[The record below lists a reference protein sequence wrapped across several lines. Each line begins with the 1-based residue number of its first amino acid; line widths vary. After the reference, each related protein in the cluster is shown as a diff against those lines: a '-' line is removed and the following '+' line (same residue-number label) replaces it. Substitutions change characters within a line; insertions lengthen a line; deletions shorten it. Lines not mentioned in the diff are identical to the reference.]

1 MNLETFAFVNQ
12 QLAGMLQSGLTLEG
26 SLRHLCAEME
36 RGELRDELRALEAD
50 LGKGTP
56 LREALG
62 ARRLPAFY
70 TQMLLVGAQSNDL
83 PAVLTLLADYYNR
96 VHLAWT
102 RLKGLLIYPLIV
114 LVSSFALALLLALV
128 FKRLLHAC
136 SEELGA
142 GFFFDGSAGLPGVA
156 GINFY
161 MWGPTVLIGLLLL
174 LFVLGVSVPSWRRA
188 LRWRVPAFRE
198 SSLSQ
203 MASAISV
210 MLERGCSLDRALSLA
225 QQLEADSPMGREIAL
240 WQTRLAA
247 GSKDFADL
255 AEGGKTVPPLF
266 VWLVSGSGE
275 NWAAGFK
282 HAAKVYYERAQ
293 HRVELLLY
301 AALPVSVLALGLLI
315 LAQVLPMMH
324 LFVKVMRSMSEV
336 SGVGD

>member
-26 SLRHLCAEME
+26 SLRHLCAEMQ
-36 RGELRDELRALEAD
+36 RGELRDELLALEAD

-56 LREALG
+56 LREALA

-83 PAVLTLLADYYNR
+83 PAMLTLLADYYNR
-96 VHLAWT
+96 VHLAWM
-102 RLKGLLIYPLIV
+102 RLKGLLVYPLIV
-114 LVSSFALALLLALV
+114 LVSSFALALLLAVV
-128 FKRLLHAC
+128 FRRLLAEC
-136 SEELGA
+136 TDELGA
-142 GFFFDGSAGLPGVA
+142 SFLMDGAPGIPGVA
-156 GINFY
+156 GMHFF
-161 MWGPTVLIGLLLL
+161 MWGPTALIGLLLL
-174 LFVLGVSVPSWRRA
+174 LFVLGMSVPSWRRA

-203 MASAISV
+203 MASAISL
-210 MLERGCSLDRALSLA
+210 MLERGCPLDSALALA
-225 QQLEADSPMGREIAL
+225 QQLEADSPMGREITL

-266 VWLVSGSGE
+266 VWLVTGGGE

-282 HAAKVYYERAQ
+282 HAAKVYYERSQ

-324 LFVKVMRSMSEV
+324 LFVKVMRTMTTDM
-336 SGVGD
+336 GGD